1 MKVDQ
6 QSG

>member
-6 QSG
+6 FI